1 MSVANI
7 VLSYFNEACIIS
19 SAIVFAFGWMHIR
32 KKRVETHRRFMIT
45 GSILASLFFITYVL
59 KTFLIG
65 DTAFGGPKHVASFY
79 YAFLQSHSILATVA
93 AILGII
99 TLTWAFKAR
108 FERHR
113 RIGPWTVTIWFITA
127 ATGLTVFIL
136 LYIAFPPG
144 PTTNLWRAWIG

>member
-7 VLSYFNEACIIS
+7 VLSYFNELCIVS
-19 SAIVFAFGWMHIR
+19 SAVVFGFGWASIR
-32 KKRVETHRRFMIT
+32 RQRVETHRRLMLT
-45 GSILASLFFITYVL
+45 GSALAALFFITYVL

-65 DTAFGGPKHVASFY
+65 DTAFGGPKSVASFY
-79 YAFLQSHSILATVA
+79 YIFLQSHSVLATVA

-99 TLTWAFKAR
+99 TLVFAFRGR
-108 FERHR
+108 FQKHR

-136 LYIAFPPG
+136 LYLAFPPG
-144 PTTNLWRAWIG
+144 PTTNLLRAFLG